1 MFYIAYDLEPPGMVD
16 GTELATVV
24 GKQLESTQM
33 QLKLW
38 PEATQRKLVLH
49 GFGKHGLLVLVLT
62 VEVVA
67 VDMLVV
73 DVVVIDVVVI
83 DVLVVDVVVIDVL
96 VVAVLVEDVQS
107 EQL

>member
-1 MFYIAYDLEPPGMVD
+1 MFFIAYDLEPPGMVD

-73 DVVVIDVVVI
+73 DVVVIDV
-83 DVLVVDVVVIDVL
+83 LVVDVL

>member
-1 MFYIAYDLEPPGMVD
+1 MFFIAYDLEPPGMVD

-73 DVVVIDVVVI
+73 VI
-83 DVLVVDVVVIDVL
+83 DVLVVDVL